1 MRLSTRLLLLILGCL
16 VPILAVQIWS
26 QLHMQDSRRE
36 LAADT
41 ALKQAVAVR
50 AELLGFITD
59 LRRFGAA
66 AAQLAD
72 PSSAGCPDR
81 IATMRMALPAL
92 RFLAVADESGRLLC
106 ASVPG
111 DVSGQPGWLPDAIR
125 AAENGPGLRVELPG
139 TGERILS
146 AVARLPVQP
155 GDPPRLAV
163 LGIDLAEIRRQAET
177 ALGQTEPSG
186 TLTVFDGAGQVIAR
200 IPAPIP
206 APIAGS
212 PDVPSSEPSPDR
224 LSAAVKAA
232 LARPGTGTDVVTG
245 PDGQVEIIAH
255 ANGTGGA
262 GAISVVRSV
271 NAPGAFANLDR
282 TVLIDLLAVALAAAL
297 AMVVAWL
304 AGRRFISKPTEDLM
318 RAVRRWQDGDLG
330 ARAPVIEAGS
340 EFSSLAQSFN
350 AMAAGLQ
357 AREAE
362 RQQQA
367 AYLEAQ
373 VVERT
378 RALSDTNNRL
388 QVEIA
393 SRERTEAALHQAH
406 KLQAVGQLAGG
417 IAHDFNNMLATIL
430 GNLELMERRITQ
442 GVQQWT
448 AADTEKMSRLIERA
462 MGAVQRGSQLTSRLL
477 AFSRRQPLS
486 ARATDINALISEL
499 VTLAGSTLGR
509 RVRVSAELAADPA
522 EALVDPSQLE
532 ASILN
537 LCLNARDAMP
547 DGGQLTITTSNTVIA
562 ERYQPDDP
570 PPGHYVQITVADT
583 GAGMTQD
590 VRRRAFDPF
599 FTTKGPGGSGLG
611 LSQVY
616 GMARQSGGTVW
627 LESAP
632 GKGTAVTLL
641 LPRAIVETGRNGES
655 NGSLSA
661 RAERKPCT
669 VLVVDDDTEVRQ
681 VTVEMLGVLGCK
693 VIEAASGPDALS
705 ILSTL
710 HEPPHLALLDYAMPG
725 MTGLEL
731 ARQMRDGGLAM
742 PIGLVT
748 GFAELAEADT
758 RAGLL
763 DGLLRKPF
771 TLSEL
776 QGLLARLRAVAT
788 NRRVLQT
795 SS

>member
-26 QLHMQDSRRE
+26 LLHMQDSRRE

-50 AELLGFITD
+50 AELLGFIAD

-66 AAQLAD
+66 AAQVAD
-72 PSSAGCPDR
+72 ASSAGCPDR
-81 IATMRMALPAL
+81 LATMRMALPAL

-106 ASVPG
+106 GGVPG
-111 DVSGQPGWLPDAIR
+111 GVPGQLGWFPDAIR
-125 AAENGPGLRVELPG
+125 AAENGPGPRVELPG
-139 TGERILS
+139 TGERLLS
-146 AVARLPVQP
+146 AVARLPTQT

-163 LGIDLAEIRRQAET
+163 LGIDLAALRRQAET
-177 ALGQTEPSG
+177 AFAQTEPSG
-186 TLTVFDGAGQVIAR
+186 GTLAVLDGAGQVIAH
-200 IPAPIP
+200 IPARTT
-206 APIAGS
+206 GS
-212 PDVPSSEPSPDR
+212 SDLPPGGSSSDG
-224 LSAAVKAA
+224 LSEAVKAA
-232 LARPGTGTDVVTG
+232 LARTGTGTEVVTG

-255 ANGTGGA
+255 ASGTGGA
-262 GAISVVRSV
+262 GAISVVRTV
-271 NAPGAFANLDR
+271 KAPGAFANLDR
-282 TVLIDLLAVALAAAL
+282 TVLIDLLAVALVAAL

-442 GVQQWT
+442 GVQHWT

-547 DGGQLTITTSNTVIA
+547 DGGQLTITTSNTVVA

-641 LPRAIVETGRNGES
+641 LPRVIVETGRNGES

-788 NRRVLQT
+788 DRRVLQT